1 MRTLLDNDYL
11 RSELKRP
18 TIFPTCANVS
28 PGWKSSGARPP
39 IVASQLLP
47 EKILSSIL
55 LDFCF
60 ELNPRPTSMRSFISF
75 AIVILMTTVAVETLS
90 AQTLPAPEAITDP
103 KQVASKPNA
112 EVEPRSLTI
121 EKLYMTR
128 QVGLP
133 TWSPDGKQIAFISN
147 MSGRNNIWLVPAEG
161 GWPVQLTVS
170 DQRQTAPAW
179 SPDGKWIAYQSDY
192 DGDELWDIFLVSPKT
207 GRVVN
212 LTSTREIAELN
223 PTWSPDGR
231 YLAYEV
237 KAKTSAAY
245 EIDIYDTLM
254 REVKHLTTS
263 TPQDKSNYDPIW
275 LKDGKSIV
283 YTQDQA
289 KGTDSNIFIAEM
301 ATGKST
307 LLTPHEGEQRYSAD
321 DVSPDG
327 KRVLI
332 TSNAANGYQNIG
344 LLEISTKKIS
354 WLTKDK
360 WAIRGSEFSPDGKRI
375 TFTANVDGSQ
385 DIYLHDLATGKS
397 TALPVPKGV
406 NEPTGGHSAFTKDGS
421 RLLYYHNGPT
431 APGDLW
437 VYTLATGK
445 SHQVTHSLV
454 AGVRS
459 EDMVEPY
466 LVHYPSRDGK
476 WTISAFLYV
485 PFNMARNGQNAA
497 IVYIHGG
504 PTSQTMNSFNRFVQY
519 AANQGYMVLAPNYR
533 GSTGY
538 GKEFQQANLF
548 DMGGGDLQDVLAGV
562 DWIKQT
568 GHLDP
573 KKIAVM
579 GASYGG
585 YLSMMAVTKAPEV
598 WAAGVPI
605 VPFVNWFTEI
615 ENEDPELR
623 QSDLATMGDVVKNK
637 SLYED
642 RSPINFVDQIKAPL
656 LLLAGGHDPRCPK
669 SETQQVVDA
678 IKKRG
683 GTVDYKIYEN
693 EGHGFARV
701 ENQIDA
707 YQRVADFLL
716 AHVPPADCSCSLTE

>member
-1 MRTLLDNDYL
+1 
-11 RSELKRP
+11 
-18 TIFPTCANVS
+18 
-28 PGWKSSGARPP
+28 
-39 IVASQLLP
+39 
-47 EKILSSIL
+47 
-55 LDFCF
+55 
-60 ELNPRPTSMRSFISF
+60 MRSKLLF
-75 AIVILMTTVAVETLS
+75 AIVILMSTVVETT
-90 AQTLPAPEAITDP
+90 AQALPSPQAVTDP
-103 KQVASKPNA
+103 KKISSKPNA
-112 EVEPRSLTI
+112 QIEPRGLTI
-121 EKLYMTR
+121 DKLYMTR
-128 QVGLP
+128 QVGRA
-133 TWSPDGKQIAFISN
+133 TWSPDGKSIAFVSN
-147 MSGRNNIWLVPAEG
+147 MSGRNNLWLVPVEG

-192 DGDELWDIFLVSPKT
+192 DGDEQWDIFLVSPKT
-207 GRVVN
+207 GKVVN
-212 LTSTREIAELN
+212 LTQTREIAELN

-237 KAKTSAAY
+237 KPKTSAAF
-245 EIDIYDTLM
+245 EIDVYDMVM
-254 REVKHLTTS
+254 REVKHLTTG
-263 TPQDKSNYDPIW
+263 TPQDKSNTNPIW
-275 LKDGKSIV
+275 SKDGAYLV
-283 YTQDQA
+283 YTQEQA
-289 KGTDSNIFIAEM
+289 KGTDSSIFIAQV

-307 LLTPHEGEQRYSAD
+307 LLTPHEREQRYFAN
-321 DVSPDG
+321 DVSSLRMADAQT
-327 KRVLI
+327 VLL
-332 TSNAANGYQNIG
+332 TSNAENGYDNIG
-344 LLEISTKKIS
+344 LLLVGTRGDPQPSTVNKIN
-354 WLTKDK
+354 WLTHDK
-360 WAIRGSEFSPDGKRI
+360 WQIRGGEFSPDGKHI
-375 TFTANVDGSQ
+375 TFRANVDGNE

-397 TALPVPKGV
+397 TALPIPKGV
-406 NEPTGGHSAFTKDGS
+406 NEPVGGNSAFTKDGT
-421 RLLYYHNGPT
+421 RLLYNHNGAT

-437 VYTLATGK
+437 VYTIATGK

-459 EDMVEPY
+459 DDMVEPY

-485 PFNMARNGQNAA
+485 PYNMARNGQNAA

-579 GASYGG
+579 GGSYGG
-585 YLSMMAVTKAPEV
+585 YLSMMAVTKAPDV

-615 ENEDPELR
+615 ENEDPVLQ

-637 SLYED
+637 ALYED
-642 RSPINFVDQIKAPL
+642 RSPINFIGQIKAPL

-693 EGHGFARV
+693 EGHGFAKV

-716 AHVPPADCSCSLTE
+716 AHVVPADCSCSVTE

>member
-1 MRTLLDNDYL
+1 MST
-11 RSELKRP
+11 
-18 TIFPTCANVS
+18 V
-28 PGWKSSGARPP
+28 
-39 IVASQLLP
+39 
-47 EKILSSIL
+47 
-55 LDFCF
+55 
-60 ELNPRPTSMRSFISF
+60 F
-75 AIVILMTTVAVETLS
+75 AENLA
-90 AQTLPAPEAITDP
+90 AQTLPSPNAVTDP
-103 KQVASKPNA
+103 KQIASKPNA
-112 EVEPRSLTI
+112 QVEPRGLTI

-128 QVGLP
+128 QVGRP
-133 TWSPDGKQIAFISN
+133 TWSPDGKSIAFISN
-147 MSGRNNIWLVPAEG
+147 MSGRNNLWLVPAEG

-170 DQRQTAPAW
+170 DQRQSSPAW

-207 GRVVN
+207 GKVVN
-212 LTSTREIAELN
+212 LTSTSEIAEMD

-231 YLAYEV
+231 YLAYLV
-237 KAKTSAAY
+237 KPKTSAAH

-254 REVKHLTTS
+254 REVKHLTTG
-263 TPQDKSNYDPIW
+263 TPQDKGNYNPIW
-275 LKDGKSIV
+275 SGDGKYIV
-283 YTQDQA
+283 YTQEQA
-289 KGTDSNIFIAEM
+289 KGTDSNIFIADV

-307 LLTPHEGEQRYSAD
+307 LLTPHQGEQRYVANAYD
-321 DVSPDG
+321 ISPIPAKDMDEI
-327 KRVLI
+327 LI
-332 TSNAANGYQNIG
+332 TSNAANGYENIG
-344 LLEISTKKIS
+344 LLGIGMKGEINGVLEPDQIK
-354 WLTKDK
+354 WLTRDK
-360 WAIRGSEFSPDGKRI
+360 WEIRGGEFSSDGKHI
-375 TFTANVDGSQ
+375 TFSANVDGNE
-385 DIYLHDLATGKS
+385 DIYLYDRATRKS
-397 TALPVPKGV
+397 TALPIPKGV
-406 NEPTGGHSAFTKDGS
+406 NEPAGGHSAFTKDGS

-437 VYTLATGK
+437 VYTMANGK

-504 PTSQTMNSFNRFVQY
+504 PTAQTMNSFNRFVQY

-579 GASYGG
+579 GGSYGG
-585 YLSMMAVTKAPEV
+585 YLSMMSVTKAPEV

-615 ENEDPELR
+615 ENEDPVLQ
-623 QSDLATMGDVVKNK
+623 QSDLATMGDVIKNK
-637 SLYED
+637 ALYED
-642 RSPINFVDQIKAPL
+642 RSPINFIDQIKAPL

-669 SETQQVVDA
+669 SETKQVVDA

-707 YQRVADFLL
+707 YKRVADFLL